1 MRTVKFLSILVI
13 VAMMLP
19 LASCGPKGG
28 GTIKIGVIAPMT
40 GDVKTFGESTK
51 EGVEVAVAEWNA
63 KGGVLGKKIEIVLG
77 DDKNDPAE
85 ATNAATKLIKQDK
98 VKFIVGSV
106 ASKCSIPISDVAN
119 ANKVL
124 QISPTSTN
132 PKVTVADGKRKPY
145 VFRACFIDPPQG
157 SAMAKFALETL
168 KIKKVSVFY
177 DNGND
182 YVKGL
187 AEFFRAAFEKG
198 GGKVNVWEAY
208 SVNDTDFSALLT
220 KVMADPPDML
230 YIPDYYNKVNL
241 ICKQA
246 RDKGFKGIFAGGD
259 GWDSSDL
266 DVKVTEGGYFTNHY
280 AADDPRPVVKN
291 WQKTYGEK
299 YKDKDGKPKVPD
311 ALATLAYDA
320 TNLLLNA
327 IKTANSEDPTKVK
340 DAMAATKGFQT
351 VSGEISFDQDG
362 NPTNKD
368 IVVQQ
373 IKGGKQVHVTTI
385 KP

>member
-1 MRTVKFLSILVI
+1 MRTIRILSILLVVSMI
-13 VAMMLP
+13 LP

-51 EGVEVAVAEWNA
+51 NGVQMAINEWNA
-63 KGGVLGKKIEIVLG
+63 KGGINGKTLEMVLG

-98 VKFIVGSV
+98 VKFIIGSV
-106 ASKCSIPISDVAN
+106 SSKCSIPISVIAN
-119 ANKVL
+119 DNKVVM
-124 QISPTSTN
+124 ISGTSTN
-132 PKVTVADGKRKPY
+132 PKVTVADGKRKEY

-168 KIKKVSVFY
+168 KIKKAAVFY

-187 AEFFRAAFEKG
+187 AEFFKAAFEKG
-198 GGKVNVWEAY
+198 GGTVTVYEAY
-208 SVNDTDFSALLT
+208 SKDDTDFSALLT

-230 YIPDYYNKVNL
+230 YIPDYYNMVNL
-241 ICKQA
+241 IAKQA
-246 RDKGFKGIFAGGD
+246 RDKGFKGILAGGD

-266 DVKVTEGGYFTNHY
+266 DVKATEGGYFTNHY
-280 AADDPRPVVKN
+280 SPDDPRPEVQNWVKAY
-291 WQKTYGEK
+291 KEK
-299 YKDKDGKPKVPD
+299 YGSVPD
-311 ALATLAYDA
+311 ALATLGYDA
-320 TNLLLNA
+320 ANLLLNA
-327 IKTANSEDPTKVK
+327 IKTAGTEDTAKVK
-340 DAMAATKGFQT
+340 DAMQATKGFKT

-368 IVVQQ
+368 IAILQ